1 MKISIILALIII
13 SFANRVTKP
22 NLLLDP
28 TCDLVKI
35 PAGQVSWEKVPYL
48 DIINRNK
55 TGWNTYL
62 QFNDYMPEQ

>member
-1 MKISIILALIII
+1 MKVSIILALVVIL
-13 SFANRVTKP
+13 FANKVSKP

-28 TCDLVKI
+28 TCDITKI

-48 DIINRNK
+48 DIINRQK

-62 QFNDYMPEQ
+62 KFNDEMP